1 MTKGSETMKK
11 AILLVSMLGIGGLAG
26 GSALAD
32 GETVAVFTKNQT
44 NPFFESIRVGA
55 TKAATS
61 VGVKVI
67 QYVPIKPDSIPE
79 QLSQVE
85 DAIVKKPSAL
95 LFTPVDYKA
104 LVPAIEKVNAAGIPV
119 TGLTDRLAGGKVVS
133 FIGAEDYRLGLETAQ
148 SLLKAMGGKGNVVAL
163 EGVKGAISNT
173 DRMKGFTDALKEF
186 PNVKLVATQPA
197 NYQRLQ
203 ALQVMENIM
212 QTHSQIDGVFAANDA
227 MATGVVEAMAAANR
241 KALVVGINGSKEAI
255 DLIKAGKMHASGSSD
270 PFMQGC
276 LGMLTTV
283 RALRKMPVKQELMV
297 VPVIIDSANYKQYD
311 VPVESRSCPKL
322 EEVATN

>member
-1 MTKGSETMKK
+1 MKK
-11 AILLVSMLGIGGLAG
+11 AILLISMLSVAG
-26 GSALAD
+26 FAGQAYAD

-55 TKAATS
+55 AKAAAS
-61 VGVKVI
+61 VGAKVI

-119 TGLTDRLAGGKVVS
+119 TGLTDRLAGGQLVS
-133 FIGAEDYRLGLETAQ
+133 FIGAEDYRLGLETSQ
-148 SLLKAMGGKGNVVAL
+148 SLFKAMGGKGIVVAL
-163 EGVKGAISNT
+163 EGVKGAISST
-173 DRMKGFTDALKEF
+173 DRMRGFTDALKAF

-212 QTHSQIDGVFAANDA
+212 QTHPQIDGVYAANDA
-227 MATGVVEAMAAANR
+227 MATGVVEAMSAANR
-241 KALVVGINGSKEAI
+241 KALIVGINGSQEAI
-255 DLIKAGKMHASGSSD
+255 DLIKAGKMHATGSSD

-276 LGMLTTV
+276 LGMLTTI
-283 RALRKMPVKQELMV
+283 RALRKMPVKKELMV
-297 VPVIIDSANYKQYD
+297 TPVIIDSANYKQYD
-311 VPVESRSCPKL
+311 VPVASRSCPKL
-322 EEVATN
+322 EDVASN

>member
-1 MTKGSETMKK
+1 MKK
-11 AILLVSMLGIGGLAG
+11 AFLLVSMLSVAG
-26 GSALAD
+26 FAGPAFAD

-55 TKAATS
+55 ANAAKAT
-61 VGVKVI
+61 GVKII

-85 DAIVKKPSAL
+85 DAIVKKPNAL

-119 TGLTDRLAGGKVVS
+119 TGLTDKLAGGQIVS
-133 FIGAEDYRLGLETAQ
+133 FIGAEDYRLGLETGQ
-148 SLLKAMGGKGNVVAL
+148 SLLKAMGGKGNVVVL
-163 EGVKGAISNT
+163 EGVKGAISST
-173 DRMKGFTDALKEF
+173 DRVKGFTDALKEF
-186 PNVKLVATQPA
+186 PNVKMVAMQPA

-212 QTHSQIDGVFAANDA
+212 QSHPQIDGVLAANDA
-227 MATGVVEAMAAANR
+227 MATGVVEAMSAANR
-241 KALVVGINGSKEAI
+241 KAMVAGINGSQEAI
-255 DLIKAGKMHASGSSD
+255 DLIKAGKMHATGSSD

-283 RALRKMPVKQELMV
+283 RALRKMPVKKELMV
-297 VPVIIDSANYKQYD
+297 TPVIIDSANYKQYD
-311 VPVESRSCPKL
+311 VPVTSRSCPKL
-322 EEVATN
+322 EEVASN

>member
-1 MTKGSETMKK
+1 MKK
-11 AILLVSMLGIGGLAG
+11 AILLISMLSLAG
-26 GSALAD
+26 FAGQAYAD

-55 TKAATS
+55 ANAAKAT
-61 VGVKVI
+61 GVKII
-67 QYVPIKPDSIPE
+67 QYIPIKPDSIPE

-85 DAIVKKPSAL
+85 DAIVKKPNAL

-119 TGLTDRLAGGKVVS
+119 TGLTDKLAGGQFVS
-133 FIGAEDYRLGLETAQ
+133 FIGVEDYRLGLETAQ
-148 SLLKAMGGKGNVVAL
+148 SLLKAMGGKGNIVVL
-163 EGVKGAISNT
+163 EGVKGAISST
-173 DRMKGFTDALKEF
+173 DRVRGFTDALKGF
-186 PNVKLVATQPA
+186 PNAKIVAMQPA

-212 QTHSQIDGVFAANDA
+212 QSYPQIDGVLAANDA
-227 MATGVVEAMAAANR
+227 MATGVVEAMSAANR
-241 KALVVGINGSKEAI
+241 KAMVAGINGSQEAI

-283 RALRKMPVKQELMV
+283 RALRKMPVKKELMV
-297 VPVIIDSANYKQYD
+297 TPVIIDSANYKQYD
-311 VPVESRSCPKL
+311 VPVTSRSCPKL
-322 EEVATN
+322 EEVASN

>member
-1 MTKGSETMKK
+1 MKK
-11 AILLVSMLGIGGLAG
+11 AVLLISMLSVAG
-26 GSALAD
+26 FAGPALAD

-44 NPFFESIRVGA
+44 NPFFESVRIGAAKAAASVGA
-55 TKAATS
+55 
-61 VGVKVI
+61 KVI

-85 DAIVKKPSAL
+85 DAIVKKPSAI

-104 LVPAIEKVNAAGIPV
+104 LVPVIEKVNAAGIPV
-119 TGLTDRLAGGKVVS
+119 TGLTDRLAGGQVVS

-163 EGVKGAISNT
+163 EGVRGAISNT

-212 QTHSQIDGVFAANDA
+212 QSHPQIDGVFAANDA
-227 MATGVVEAMAAANR
+227 MATGVVEALGAANR
-241 KALVVGINGSKEAI
+241 KALVAGINGSQEAI

-283 RALRKMPVKQELMV
+283 RALRKMPVKKELMV
-297 VPVIIDSANYKQYD
+297 TPVIIDSANYKQYD
-311 VPVESRSCPKL
+311 VPVASRSCPKL
-322 EEVATN
+322 DEVATN

>member
-1 MTKGSETMKK
+1 MKK
-11 AILLVSMLGIGGLAG
+11 AILLISMLSVAG
-26 GSALAD
+26 FAGQAFAD

-55 TKAATS
+55 ANAAKAT
-61 VGVKVI
+61 GVKII

-85 DAIVKKPSAL
+85 DAIVKKPNAL

-119 TGLTDRLAGGKVVS
+119 TGLTDKLAGGQFVS
-133 FIGAEDYRLGLETAQ
+133 FIGVEDYRLGLETGQ
-148 SLLKAMGGKGNVVAL
+148 SLLKAMGGKGNIVVL
-163 EGVKGAISNT
+163 EGVKGAISST
-173 DRMKGFTDALKEF
+173 DRVRGFTDALKQF
-186 PNVKLVATQPA
+186 PNAKIVAMQPA

-212 QTHSQIDGVFAANDA
+212 QSYPQIDGVLAANDA
-227 MATGVVEAMAAANR
+227 MATGVVEAMSAANR
-241 KALVVGINGSKEAI
+241 KAMVAGINGSQEAI

-283 RALRKMPVKQELMV
+283 RALRKMPVKKELMV
-297 VPVIIDSANYKQYD
+297 TPVIIDSANYKQYD
-311 VPVESRSCPKL
+311 VPVESRSCPKI

>member
-1 MTKGSETMKK
+1 
-11 AILLVSMLGIGGLAG
+11 MLSVAG
-26 GSALAD
+26 FAGPAFAD

-55 TKAATS
+55 AKAAAS
-61 VGVKVI
+61 VGAKVI

-85 DAIVKKPSAL
+85 DAIVKKPNAL

-119 TGLTDRLAGGKVVS
+119 TGLTDKLAGGQVVS
-133 FIGAEDYRLGLETAQ
+133 FIGAEDYRLGLETGQ

-173 DRMKGFTDALKEF
+173 DRMKGFTDALKEY

-212 QTHSQIDGVFAANDA
+212 QSHPQIDGVFAANDA
-227 MATGVVEAMAAANR
+227 MATGAVEAMSAANR
-241 KALVVGINGSKEAI
+241 KALVAGINGSQEAI
-255 DLIKAGKMHASGSSD
+255 DLIKAGKMHATGSSD

-276 LGMLTTV
+276 LGMLTTI
-283 RALRKMPVKQELMV
+283 RALRKMPVKKELMV
-297 VPVIIDSANYKQYD
+297 TPVIIDSANYKQYD
-311 VPVESRSCPKL
+311 VPVGTRSCPKID
-322 EEVATN
+322 EVATN